1 MSESHEIQELP
12 PMPASIGRQR
22 VLRELSADPAK
33 QYQLWLLLK
42 HVCENDLAPE
52 GVDKNMI
59 GNLALNLEPVS
70 AADFKAIQ

>member
-1 MSESHEIQELP
+1 M
-12 PMPASIGRQR
+12 
-22 VLRELSADPAK
+22 RELSADPHK

-42 HVCENDLAPE
+42 HVCDNDLAPE